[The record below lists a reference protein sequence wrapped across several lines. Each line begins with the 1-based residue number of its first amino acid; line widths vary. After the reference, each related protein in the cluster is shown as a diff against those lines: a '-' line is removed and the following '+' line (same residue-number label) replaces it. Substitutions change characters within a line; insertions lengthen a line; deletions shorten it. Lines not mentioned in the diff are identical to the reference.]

1 MKRFKMTL
9 IICVLMAVALPYTD
23 RLAVSSTSPAYTH
36 FVYMAGHAGWLHYV
50 INAWTLLVFHNLF
63 SWYRVLAA
71 YLCAVVISYTLL
83 PTQPMVGAS
92 VFTCFFI
99 GFYAIYSW
107 YKDKIINLM
116 TVALLALTVVL
127 PGFAGIP
134 HVAAY
139 IAGLLF
145 SYAERVTWR
154 AINYLKY

>member
-1 MKRFKMTL
+1 MKRFNITWV
-9 IICVLMAVALPYTD
+9 VLVFMAAAIPHTD
-23 RLAVSSTSPAYTH
+23 YLAVSATSPAYTH
-36 FVYMAGHAGWLHYV
+36 YVYMLGHAGWLHYA
-50 INAWTLLVFHNLF
+50 INAWTLLAFHNLF
-63 SWYRVLAA
+63 TWYRVLAA
-71 YLCAVVISYTLL
+71 YLCAVIISYILL

-99 GFYAIYSW
+99 GFYAIYMW
-107 YKDKIINLM
+107 YKDKIATLM

-139 IAGLLF
+139 ITGLLF

-154 AINYLKY
+154 AINFLKY